1 MGGLEQMPPA
11 AKLKELEGRIAGL
24 GETAAPA
31 AIRGRIGDLIGAV
44 TEARAALLSDAT
56 DGLDRAARA
65 LVNCY
70 WLTGHGWR
78 RYLAEEGDAAGLGSR
93 IGEALAAD
101 LRPIADEVRRRL
113 AGMPV
118 GRVARTDDGYEV
130 GCSICGERAVTFRS
144 GDGSMEVISLSPVNL
159 TTRRE
164 AIGSEWLGESAANK
178 VAAVFEQMAAAGGN
192 GCAVYCPACKRIYC
206 RAHYAVEAVWSG
218 SWHEA
223 SYATCPLGHEREF
236 E

>member
-24 GETAAPA
+24 GESAETLA
-31 AIRGRIGDLIGAV
+31 AIRGRIGDLVVAV
-44 TEARAALLSDAT
+44 TEARAALLSDAA
-56 DGLDRAARA
+56 DKLDRAARG

-70 WLTGHGWR
+70 WMTGHGWR
-78 RYLAEEGDAAGLGSR
+78 RYLAGPGGAAGLGR
-93 IGEALAAD
+93 QIGEALAAD
-101 LRPIADEVRRRL
+101 LRPIVDEVRRRL
-113 AGMPV
+113 EGMAA
-118 GRVARTDDGYEV
+118 GRVSRNEDGYEV
-130 GCSICGERAVTFRS
+130 GCSICGEGVLRFSS
-144 GDGSMEVISLSPVNL
+144 GDGSMQAISLSPVN
-159 TTRRE
+159 TTMRRE
-164 AIGSEWLGESAANK
+164 AVGSERLRELAEGD
-178 VAAVFEQMAAAGGN
+178 VAAVFEHLAAEG
-192 GCAVYCPACKRIYC
+192 GCAVYCNACGRVYC